1 MILFLLAAFGLA
13 YICGHSTIS
22 LPLRKWMGG
31 TPFRVRVK
39 GEIIEGVSPEDAKL
53 LDGAQLVPAKPGA
66 FGPFGDFLTSL
77 IECPAC
83 FGFWIGLVA
92 GLTGFVPMPHEGIS
106 AFAWPMTLGCI
117 TAGSNFGLSRLT
129 RLI

>member
-13 YICGHSTIS
+13 YIAGHSTIS
-22 LPLRKWMGG
+22 LPFRKWMGG

-39 GEIIEGVSPEDAKL
+39 GEVIEGVSPDDAKL
-53 LDGAQLVPAKPGA
+53 LDGAMLVPAKPGA
-66 FGPFGDFLTSL
+66 LGPFGDFLTTL

-83 FGFWIGLVA
+83 FGFWIGLAA
-92 GLTGFVPMPHEGIS
+92 GLTGFVAFPTSELSG
-106 AFAWPMTLGCI
+106 FAWPMTLGCI
-117 TAGSNFGLSRLT
+117 TAGSNFALSRLT